1 LALLKDPHKN
11 RRTGF
16 RTSSFLSFFVN
27 LPPAEAHNSA
37 MVRVTHSCALASKFL
52 ATVHFNDIRKGR
64 EFMMRRVGFIFL
76 AVLLFAG
83 LASAQIP
90 TSGNVFFGYS
100 YYNTD
105 LSSVNRANM
114 NGWEASV
121 EGKII
126 PWIGAVADFDSH
138 YSSQN
143 LPVCLGSSG
152 TGVCSSF
159 NVSVAAHNYLFG
171 PRVSISVGK
180 LRPFAEA
187 LFGASH
193 IDAGAVGSDT
203 SFATALGGGLD
214 YKIIRP
220 IAWRFQGDYVQTRFF
235 SATQN
240 NVRLSTGIVLRF

>member
-1 LALLKDPHKN
+1 
-11 RRTGF
+11 
-16 RTSSFLSFFVN
+16 
-27 LPPAEAHNSA
+27 
-37 MVRVTHSCALASKFL
+37 
-52 ATVHFNDIRKGR
+52 
-64 EFMMRRVGFIFL
+64 MRRIGFIFL
-76 AVLLFAG
+76 ALPLFAG

-100 YYNTD
+100 YLNTD
-105 LSSVNRANM
+105 LSSISRANM
-114 NGWEASV
+114 NGWEATL

-126 PWIGAVADFDSH
+126 PWIGVVADFDSH

-143 LPVCLGSSG
+143 LAVCQGTSG
-152 TGVCSSF
+152 TAVCSNF
-159 NVSVAAHNYLFG
+159 DVSVAEHNYLFG
-171 PRVSISVGK
+171 PRVSVSVGK
-180 LRPFAEA
+180 IRPFAEA

-193 IDAGAVGSDT
+193 VNAGSVGSDT

-240 NVRLSTGIVLRF
+240 NVRLSTGIVVRF